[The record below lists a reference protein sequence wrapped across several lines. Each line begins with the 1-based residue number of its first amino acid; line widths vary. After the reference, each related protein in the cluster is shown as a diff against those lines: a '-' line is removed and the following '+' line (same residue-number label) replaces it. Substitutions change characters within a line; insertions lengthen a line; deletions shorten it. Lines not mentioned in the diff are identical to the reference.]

1 MQLYW
6 SVGSYWLSR
15 LLRPQDEP
23 VTANL
28 VESGWGSFQLHKQ
41 NKVQVPDVLDSLSVL
56 CCSRAPNLGICTTT
70 LFPRSQD
77 ISIFLDKY
85 LAVGYFP
92 PPVNFY
98 LQFKA
103 AHVQNLKHHSSM
115 QGWHLFPSFQMPKG
129 WVELLFIDS
138 FLPATS
144 LFATFYES
152 ADPFTSLQ
160 VVLFSQWTAFSNGFV
175 HAALLG
181 VYRPYP
187 PSSGLLL

>member
-1 MQLYW
+1 MSWTHYQ
-6 SVGSYWLSR
+6 SFVVVGH
-15 LLRPQDEP
+15 Q
-23 VTANL
+23 T
-28 VESGWGSFQLHKQ
+28 WGSAPQHCFQGVKIY
-41 NKVQVPDVLDSLSVL
+41 LSFWT
-56 CCSRAPNLGICTTT
+56 STWQLGT
-70 LFPRSQD
+70 S
-77 ISIFLDKY
+77 
-85 LAVGYFP
+85 P